1 MSDSIRN
8 SEQQQ
13 EIDIIEKEFAMGPLE
28 ASPFNLQQD
37 QRDVDL
43 KLTITEIGIV
53 DPSKDALNN
62 QARPNY
68 MTFS

>member
-28 ASPFNLQQD
+28 ASPFNL
-37 QRDVDL
+37 
-43 KLTITEIGIV
+43 
-53 DPSKDALNN
+53 
-62 QARPNY
+62 
-68 MTFS
+68 